1 MRSLA
6 RMLAVVDYEHDED
19 RRVFGFS
26 KAAPAHYANLREAAR
41 NVVDTCRRE
50 REQEQERGRPE
61 TAGTTMTFRECAGE
75 CTAVFVNSASA
86 GRLCCFSARD
96 GSFTA
101 ARDEVAQWP
110 LAEPTRR
117 LLAELADDLGAGGQ
131 EHAETASGASGR

>member
-26 KAAPAHYANLREAAR
+26 KAAPAHYGNLREAAR
-41 NVVDTCRRE
+41 NAVDTYRRE
-50 REQEQERGRPE
+50 REQEQGRPE
-61 TAGTTMTFRECAGE
+61 TAGTTMTFREFAGE
-75 CTAVFVNSASA
+75 CTAVFVTSASA
-86 GRLCCFSARD
+86 GRLRCFSARD

-101 ARDEVAQWP
+101 ARDDVAQWR

-117 LLAELADDLGAGGQ
+117 LLAELADDLGAGDQ